1 MQDFLILRLAISAFN
16 SVNWAT
22 REFKPLELGNDVIR
36 HMLPTRS
43 YLMLP
48 EIDRSVNPAIIGLT
62 LKGSKQLVS
71 NTAFFFFLK

>member
-48 EIDRSVNPAIIGLT
+48 EIIAQYPNCNTNQCANFQT
-62 LKGSKQLVS
+62 L
-71 NTAFFFFLK
+71 